1 MDKVVVTKNKLDALA
16 QHINAKAGTSG
27 AKTLT
32 QMQSAV
38 DGISKK
44 ETVEWHQCPVSVR
57 NYLADVTYDPSDYST
72 SQIETYLTNI
82 PADSKPIGKAADG
95 VTYYNEIPNK
105 ETPFSSA
112 NTAGTLKPLDGL
124 RLINGGTYGQ
134 NIRDLGGWACDGG
147 TIKYGMLYRGA
158 DVFPT
163 DPYIRPILV
172 DGCGVRMELD
182 LRGKQEEPVRDSSAL
197 GNIGYCCPETY
208 VWYSLS
214 NTVAWREILRCI
226 FDCVLAT
233 TPVYFHCSAGMDRTG
248 TVACIIEALLGVN
261 QSNIDK
267 DYELSSFAGTA
278 YLKKRNGVQWAQ
290 LIGEINALTVGSTF
304 RDKVVNWVASLGFT
318 AAEINAF
325 RAAMIDGTPETV
337 TPGIATYTITNALTN
352 AASNNSTTNATE
364 YQPYNASIT
373 ADNGY
378 VISNVTVKMGGVD
391 VTNSV
396 WMGVETTLRHKVT
409 VNLTHCTSNN
419 TKKAIIDGQG
429 YAATLTAADG
439 YTLDGATISITMGG
453 VDVST
458 YYKDGVIAIPSVTGN
473 IEITITAVESAPTYT
488 NLADPTSEQWKTGY
502 RISSSGIV
510 AQAGKTVSNP
520 ISVVIGD
527 VVRVKGVHFAA
538 NDDRYQLSGNNSLG
552 TDITSRAYISVLPNV
567 VLNYA
572 LEGDVYVFT
581 VEYNQLASDGA
592 LYFAFSTPTDANAV
606 VITKNEPIEG
616 GTGT

>member
-1 MDKVVVTKNKLDALA
+1 MANMDRVVVTKSKLDTLA
-16 QHINAKAGTSG
+16 QHINTKAGTSG
-27 AKTLT
+27 AKTIA
-32 QMQSAV
+32 QMQATV
-38 DGISKK
+38 DGITGK
-44 ETVEWHQCPVSVR
+44 ETVEWHQCPEQVR
-57 NYLADVTYDPSDYST
+57 NYLANVTYSPDNYNV
-72 SQIETYLTNI
+72 SQIENYLTNI
-82 PADSKPIGKAADG
+82 PADSKPIGKVVDG

-105 ETPFSSA
+105 QTPFSST
-112 NTAGTLKPLDGL
+112 NVAGTLKPLDSL

-134 NIRDLGGWACDGG
+134 NIRDLGGWTCDGG
-147 TIKYGMLYRGA
+147 TVKYGMLYRGA
-158 DVFPT
+158 NIYPT
-163 DPYIRPILV
+163 DTQIRPILV
-172 DGCGVRMELD
+172 GECGIRMELD
-182 LRGKQEEPVRDSSAL
+182 LRGNQEEPIRDKSAL
-197 GNIGYCCPETY
+197 GNIGYCCPETF
-208 VWYSLS
+208 VWYSLT
-214 NTVAWREILRCI
+214 NTTAWREILRCI
-226 FDCVLAT
+226 FDSILTT

-248 TVACIIEALLGVN
+248 TVACIIEALLGLSQN
-261 QSNIDK
+261 DIDK
-267 DYELSSFAGTA
+267 DYELSSFAGTE
-278 YLKKRNGVQWAQ
+278 YLKKRNGVQWKQ

-318 AAEINAF
+318 AEEINAF
-325 RAAMIDGTPETV
+325 RSAMIDGTPETV
-337 TPGIATYTITNALTN
+337 APSIATYTVTNALTN
-352 AASNNSTTNATE
+352 ATGNNTATNATE
-364 YQPYNASIT
+364 YQPYNANIT

-378 VISNVTVKMGGVD
+378 VISNVSVKMGGAD
-391 VTNSV
+391 VTGAV
-396 WMGVETTLRHKVT
+396 WSGTETVLRHKVT
-409 VNLTHCTSNN
+409 VSLTHCASNN
-419 TKKAIIDGQG
+419 TKKSVIDGQG
-429 YAATLTAADG
+429 YAATLTADTG

-458 YYKDGVIAIPSVTGN
+458 YYKNGIIAIPSVTGD

-592 LYFAFSTPTDANAV
+592 LYFAFTTPTDASTV
-606 VITKNEPIEG
+606 IITKNEPIE
-616 GTGT
+616 

>member
-95 VTYYNEIPNK
+95 ATHCNEPPNK

-172 DGCGVRMELD
+172 GECGVRMELD

-337 TPGIATYTITNALTN
+337 TPSIATYTVTNALTN
-352 AASNNSTTNATE
+352 ASGNNTATNATE
-364 YQPYNASIT
+364 YQPYNANIT

-378 VISNVTVKMGGVD
+378 VISNVSVKMGGVD
-391 VTNSV
+391 VTGNV
-396 WMGVETTLRHKVT
+396 WTGAETVLRRKVT
-409 VNLTHCTSNN
+409 VNLTHCTSDNG
-419 TKKAIIDGQG
+419 KKAVIDGQG
-429 YAATLTAADG
+429 YAATLTAAGG

-453 VDVST
+453 VDMST
-458 YYKDGVIAIPSVTGN
+458 YYKDGVIAIPSVTGD

-488 NLADPTSEQWKTGY
+488 NLADPTSDQWKTGY
-502 RISSSGIV
+502 RISSTAIV
-510 AQAGKTVSNP
+510 AQAGKTVCNP
-520 ISVVIGD
+520 ISVAKGD

-538 NDDRYQLSGNNSLG
+538 NEDRYQLSGYNSLG
-552 TDITSRAYISVLPNV
+552 TDITQRAYISSLPSI

-581 VEYNQLASDGA
+581 VEYNQLASGGA
-592 LYFAFSTPTDANAV
+592 LYFAFTTPTDASTV
-606 VITKNEPIEG
+606 IITKNEPIK
-616 GTGT
+616 